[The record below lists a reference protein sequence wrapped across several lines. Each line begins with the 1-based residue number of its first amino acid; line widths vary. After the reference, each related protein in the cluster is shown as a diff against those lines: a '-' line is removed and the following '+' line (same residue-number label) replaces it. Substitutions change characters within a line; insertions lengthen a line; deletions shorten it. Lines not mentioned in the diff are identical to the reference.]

1 MSEEICLLINEHCD
15 QKEKECDK
23 CISQEEAW
31 QKINCYIECHDY
43 GISYDFFKNYYES
56 YYLKKLYCNPIILD
70 IIEHNKNECK
80 LLFEE

>member
-1 MSEEICLLINEHCD
+1 MSEEICPSINKHCN
-15 QKEKECDK
+15 QKEKKCDK

-31 QKINCYIECHDY
+31 KKINCYIECHD
-43 GISYDFFKNYYES
+43 
-56 YYLKKLYCNPIILD
+56 YLKKLYCNPIILD